1 MSGVA
6 FELGGIAVP
15 LTVAGNIQ
23 QRITVLEGGRLR
35 RMMNGTALKQSHW
48 RKLAVELSGDGWC
61 PLGVDALD
69 WDAAHVLKLGEP
81 RAVQS
86 NSTAVVLPA
95 ARRTDVPFLP
105 TARAHLADGNEVPT
119 SISIAGNTATLGPIS
134 GAVSYSVIYFPQLT
148 VIATPPEHTF
158 DGAGSVSSWALNAEE
173 E

>member
-1 MSGVA
+1 MNGIA

-15 LTVAGNIQ
+15 FTVAGNIQ

-35 RMMNGTALKQSHW
+35 RMMNGAALKQSHW

-61 PLGVDALD
+61 PLGLDLLD

-86 NSTAVVLPA
+86 NGTTVVLPA
-95 ARRTDVPFLP
+95 ARRTDAPYLP
-105 TARAHLADGNEVPT
+105 TALAHLADGREVAT
-119 SISIAGNTATLGPIS
+119 SISIAGNTATLGGIA

-158 DGAGSVSSWALNAEE
+158 DGAGNVSGWALNAEE
-173 E
+173 K